1 MHMSNIILTLQPVYL
16 KSNIMGTIIFIIIA
30 VVVVIAIAAS
40 KNKQT
45 TTSSSE
51 ISKKKNIL
59 IQYEETYK
67 HFEKENEKQVKKE
80 NVQQYILSEDEQ
92 SFLFGDGGEINIA
105 IKGLCHR
112 TEDDISEAR
121 RLLYGSVVSL
131 KKESNNPE
139 YPYAVAV
146 YTKSGN
152 HIGYV
157 PKEYAKGF
165 SELIDKGL
173 KLKCMITKRTN
184 NDIPYLYM
192 DVSYKSFRQ
201 QQIEQ
206 ELEQDLINRLTQMG
220 LKETCKL
227 RWQYIYSET
236 KPNINDRTIE
246 IAVSYQNTGFNV
258 KEILES
264 KDGKIKEVEYVYN
277 QNIGR
282 NNKEIAERLEK
293 ANNIEEAILKYEY
306 NLNIEECLADSALR
320 LSVLYKKINRHKDI
334 VPMLRTALQKAEKQ
348 KCYVDSH
355 KISERLNTF
364 LNSASFM
371 KKYGNEE

>member
-1 MHMSNIILTLQPVYL
+1 
-16 KSNIMGTIIFIIIA
+16 MGTIIFIIIA
-30 VVVVIAIAAS
+30 VIVVIAIAVN

-45 TTSSSE
+45 TTLSSE
-51 ISKKKNIL
+51 SSKEKKIL
-59 IQYEETYK
+59 IQHEETYK
-67 HFEKENEKQVKKE
+67 HPEKGDEKQVKKE
-80 NVQQYILSEDEQ
+80 NIQQYILSEDEQ
-92 SFLFGDGGEINIA
+92 SFLSGDGGEINIA
-105 IKGLCHR
+105 IKGLCYR
-112 TEDDISEAR
+112 TEDDIYEAR

-139 YPYAVAV
+139 DPYAVAV

-165 SELIDKGL
+165 SELIDKDL
-173 KLKCMITKRTN
+173 QLKCMITKKTN

-192 DVSYKSFRQ
+192 DVSYKSYRQ
-201 QQIEQ
+201 QQFEQ
-206 ELEQDLINRLTQMG
+206 ELEKGLIIRLTQMG

-227 RWQYIYSET
+227 RWQYTFSET

-246 IAVSYQNTGFNV
+246 ITASYQNTGFNV
-258 KEILES
+258 KEILEA

-293 ANNIEEAILKYEY
+293 ANDIEEAILKYEY

-320 LSVLYKKINRHKDI
+320 LSVLYKKIDRHKDI

-348 KCYVDSH
+348 KNNVDSN
-355 KISERLNTF
+355 KISERINTF
-364 LNSASFM
+364 LSNASFM